1 LDIVYISLRSGK
13 DRLVLARGK
22 GSKWIK
28 ERVLRNTNIRL
39 ITRFIFEDIIYRYRV
54 FLELVIDRE
63 LENNNTIIKELIIIY
78 RIRYIITFA
87 FNSLANKI
95 IKRKYKPIITTLT
108 KATKGSINNWVFYL
122 LAILWAN

>member
-1 LDIVYISLRSGK
+1 M
-13 DRLVLARGK
+13 
-22 GSKWIK
+22 
-28 ERVLRNTNIRL
+28 
-39 ITRFIFEDIIYRYRV
+39 
-54 FLELVIDRE
+54 ELVIDRE

-108 KATKGSINNWVFYL
+108 KATKDNINNWVFYL
-122 LAILWAN
+122 LAIFWAN